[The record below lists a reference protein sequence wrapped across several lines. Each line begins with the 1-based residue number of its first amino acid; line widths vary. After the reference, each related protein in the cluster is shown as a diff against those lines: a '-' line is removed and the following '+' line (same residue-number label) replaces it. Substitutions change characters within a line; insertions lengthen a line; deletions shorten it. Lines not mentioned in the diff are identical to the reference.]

1 MISKEPKKGGPFL
14 ENLDLEGVL
23 YGDEE
28 EGETNV

>member
-28 EGETNV
+28 GETNV